1 MNQLF
6 QKFINF
12 KCEMNVLHGN
22 QPITHLCVDKNCK
35 QSIENVSSQNGKK
48 STGKMMSSNSILL
61 CCKCVQSSHQ
71 NHQVISIEQFI
82 KQAKSESKSNIY
94 DINKQSPNYN
104 VYEQKKNNILQC
116 LSKISQKISNY
127 TQLIKLKELS
137 ESSDKAL
144 NQRLI
149 TQNLQQ
155 QEFIM
160 QRIFTLEGNNYSNQ
174 AEFEVLLKEVQEGLQ
189 KNQSVMKQYE
199 VTKKEEDIQLKE
211 LDFIFAKLNQETQ
224 KIIQLFD
231 RDISYHIHQKLNEY
245 IQQSNKQAQQNNDKQ
260 STENLNQEK
269 NTKTLDLNAFD
280 QISKLFS
287 SGAKSGKNQQEQ
299 HSEQENNTQQQNITK
314 QRLVEIQNLN
324 PAINNNS
331 TPTASKQNF
340 NQNNSGG
347 FSNLK
352 LGNLSTAQTNSY
364 VYSDQ
369 KLKSDNLNNKS
380 AANSAIKGYSIL
392 SAVKCQTPQSVANEN
407 DSASI
412 NSYKK
417 KEAPPAFSS
426 VFPQSSSSK
435 KISPQEKRV
444 FIQTTNQTSNIVFV
458 TNSQNVPA
466 NKNEDLENQKS
477 KIQMKFQ
484 TDSLNFDNFT
494 PKLSENSSKI
504 KNIGGNLSPISKPQN
519 AEDELHQTA
528 KEIIQEN
535 NIEWLDNEDY
545 DLIDRGQFLAK
556 ERRQIGQEDFNLKK
570 LGQQDDE
577 EEDDDNVTL
586 YDNEDYDSNDF
597 LEKDEDLIQFGEEIY
612 EQDKENNN
620 QQSFYRQNYNKCGQ
634 NLNLNGFQSS
644 AQKSFQTLQ
653 NEGQSQIQQTYGQE
667 VDRKKE
673 KRLRKRLSKKL
684 KKLRQQHDLIEQEQ
698 MQLKLKQVEEEK
710 KLSMIKLNDV
720 NPDQSSSVKQ
730 FQYSSCNPA
739 NKKGQFKGT
748 NSQLQNS
755 AEKGKQQQLSDT
767 KFNKESNFQNLLSQM
782 KSNQQQNLN
791 KQSSNINQ
799 PNLLKDS
806 LGYNQKTGI
815 YSSKI
820 LNTAISPNKQE
831 AVQQFERDQSPDL
844 QHFSNGITIN
854 QTKKKLKTN
863 QIYEGAYTNSE
874 LKSQQY
880 NFNQNQIVKNN
891 NFGIN
896 QMKNNIHSQFEY
908 EQKSQNNNS
917 KFEGSQESQSFQQ
930 SMSAFQSQN
939 STLSNKKDLSLINLQ
954 MKTSNIQN
962 SQQQSQVYNNFNNQR
977 HFNNTQFQY
986 NQYQNPNL
994 QQPNNYNT
1002 LLSDVNLNNNNQ
1014 QRHGRYSERF
1024 QSEFSQSQLKIQ
1036 NNFQSSQ
1043 DPFQVPQKPNQQSVI
1058 ARHNSLIRPYQQNY
1072 QSAYNQKQN
1081 SLDTSTPFE
1090 EQININSSK
1099 QSLNFRNTNTSSKN
1113 TNYSNPHT
1121 FMQNDERVLNKS
1133 KIQQPQQQD
1142 CVNNFKLQ
1150 SEISQGLEQ
1159 IQQQIEFSNSLR
1171 EQLERKIREEQQ
1183 NSDKYQ
1189 QSSST
1194 KRLKFQIIDDEPQ
1207 NSKHN
1212 NYLKSYENQI
1222 YNPIERS
1229 YQIDNVSSLDEQN
1242 QSQYDDQSPLYSP
1255 IVQFSPMESDEIS

>member
-1 MNQLF
+1 MN
-6 QKFINF
+6 I
-12 KCEMNVLHGN
+12 LHGN

-35 QSIENVSSQNGKK
+35 QSIENISTQNGKK
-48 STGKMMSSNSILL
+48 SAGKMMSSSSMLL
-61 CCKCVQSSHQ
+61 CCKCIQSSHQ

-94 DINKQSPNYN
+94 DIKKQSPNYN

-116 LSKISQKISNY
+116 LQKIGQKISNY
-127 TQLIKLKELS
+127 TQLIKVKELN

-144 NQRLI
+144 NQHLI

-174 AEFEVLLKEVQEGLQ
+174 TEFEVLLKEVQEGLS
-189 KNQSVMKQYE
+189 KNQTILKQYE

-211 LDFIFAKLNQETQ
+211 LDLIFAKINQETE

-231 RDISYHIHQKLNEY
+231 RDISYHTHQKLNEY
-245 IQQSNKQAQQNNDKQ
+245 IQQSTKSSLQNNDKQ
-260 STENLNQEK
+260 SAENLNQEK
-269 NTKTLDLNAFD
+269 NCKALDQNAYN

-287 SGAKSGKNQQEQ
+287 SGAKTGKNQQEQ
-299 HSEQENNTQQQNITK
+299 QNEQENSTQQQNITK

-331 TPTASKQNF
+331 TPTASKLTF
-340 NQNNSGG
+340 NQNNSVG

-352 LGNLSTAQTNSY
+352 LGNFSTAQTNSY
-364 VYSDQ
+364 VFSDQ
-369 KLKSDNLNNKS
+369 KLKSDHLNNKS

-392 SAVKCQTPQSVANEN
+392 SAVKCQTPQSIANEN
-407 DSASI
+407 DSAQI

-417 KEAPPAFSS
+417 KEAPPAFTS

-444 FIQTTNQTSNIVFV
+444 FTQAINQPSNIVFV
-458 TNSQNVPA
+458 TNSQVIST
-466 NKNEDLENQKS
+466 NKNEVLENQKS
-477 KIQMKFQ
+477 KIQVKIQ
-484 TDSLNFDNFT
+484 TDNLNFENFT
-494 PKLSENSSKI
+494 PKQSENSSKI

-519 AEDELHQTA
+519 AEDDLHQTA

-556 ERRQIGQEDFNLKK
+556 ERRQIGQQDFNFEK
-570 LGQQDDE
+570 LCQQDE
-577 EEDDDNVTL
+577 EEEDENMTL
-586 YDNEDYDSNDF
+586 YDNEDYDSNDL
-597 LEKDEDLIQFGEEIY
+597 LEKDEDLIQFGEEIFG
-612 EQDKENNN
+612 QDKENNN
-620 QQSFYRQNYNKCGQ
+620 QQSFYRQNYNKVGQ
-634 NLNLNGFQSS
+634 SLASNGFQSS
-644 AQKSFQTLQ
+644 AQKSLQILQ
-653 NEGQSQIQQTYGQE
+653 NGAQSQIQQNYGQE
-667 VDRKKE
+667 IDRKKE

-710 KLSMIKLNDV
+710 KQSMLKSSDV
-720 NPDQSSSVKQ
+720 NLDQTSAKK

-739 NKKGQFKGT
+739 NKKNQLKGGNAT
-748 NSQLQNS
+748 IQNS
-755 AEKGKQQQLSDT
+755 AEKAKQQQLSDS
-767 KFNKESNFQNLLSQM
+767 KLNKESNFQNLLSQM

-791 KQSSNINQ
+791 MQNSNINQ
-799 PNLLKDS
+799 PNLLKES
-806 LGYNQKTGI
+806 LGDNQKTGV

-820 LNTAISPNKQE
+820 ANTVISPNKKE
-831 AVQQFERDQSPDL
+831 AVVQQFERDQSPDL
-844 QHFSNGITIN
+844 QYFSNGITIN
-854 QTKKKLKTN
+854 QTKKKIKTN
-863 QIYEGAYTNSE
+863 QDEIYEGNYTSIE
-874 LKSQQY
+874 LRPQQY
-880 NFNQNQIVKNN
+880 NFNQSQIVKNN
-891 NFGIN
+891 NFGIV
-896 QMKNNIHSQFEY
+896 KNSLHSQFEY
-908 EQKSQNNNS
+908 EQKHQNNN

-939 STLSNKKDLSLINLQ
+939 STLSNKKDLSLINSQ
-954 MKTSNIQN
+954 IKTNISNIQN
-962 SQQQSQVYNNFNNQR
+962 SQQQSQINNNFNNQR
-977 HFNNTQFQY
+977 HFGNSQY
-986 NQYQNPNL
+986 QSNQYQYPNL
-994 QQPNNYNT
+994 QQNNNYNV
-1002 LLSDVNLNNNNQ
+1002 LLNEANLNNNNSQ
-1014 QRHGRYSERF
+1014 QRYGRYAERF
-1024 QSEFSQSQLKIQ
+1024 QSEFSQSQLKVQ
-1036 NNFQSSQ
+1036 NNLSSTQ

-1058 ARHNSLIRPYQQNY
+1058 ARHNSMIRSYSQNY
-1072 QSAYNQKQN
+1072 QQTFSQKQN

-1099 QSLNFRNTNTSSKN
+1099 QPINFRNTSSFQKN
-1113 TNYSNPHT
+1113 TKYSNPHN
-1121 FMQNDERVLNKS
+1121 FMQNEERILNKN
-1133 KIQQPQQQD
+1133 KNQQPQQQD

-1150 SEISQGLEQ
+1150 NEISQGLEQ
-1159 IQQQIEFSNSLR
+1159 IQQQIEFSNCLR

-1194 KRLKFQIIDDEPQ
+1194 KRLKFQIIDNETQ
-1207 NSKHN
+1207 NSRHS
-1212 NYLKSYENQI
+1212 NYLKPCENQV

-1229 YQIDNVSSLDEQN
+1229 FQIDNVSSLDEQN

-1255 IVQFSPMESDEIS
+1255 IVQFSPMESDEIA

>member
-1 MNQLF
+1 MN
-6 QKFINF
+6 I
-12 KCEMNVLHGN
+12 LHGN
-22 QPITHLCVDKNCK
+22 QPITHLCVDRNCK

-48 STGKMMSSNSILL
+48 SAGKMMSSNSILL
-61 CCKCVQSSHQ
+61 CCKCIQSSHQ

-116 LSKISQKISNY
+116 LQKISQKISNY
-127 TQLIKLKELS
+127 TQLIKMKELS

-174 AEFEVLLKEVQEGLQ
+174 AEFEILLKEVQEGLS
-189 KNQSVMKQYE
+189 KNQSVLKQYE

-211 LDFIFAKLNQETQ
+211 LDLIFAKLNQETQ

-231 RDISYHIHQKLNEY
+231 RDISYHTHQKLNEF
-245 IQQSNKQAQQNNDKQ
+245 IQQTTKSASLNNDKQ
-260 STENLNQEK
+260 SAENLNQEK
-269 NTKTLDLNAFD
+269 NCKTLDLNAFD

-299 HSEQENNTQQQNITK
+299 QNEQENSTQQQNITK

-324 PAINNNS
+324 PAINSNS
-331 TPTASKQNF
+331 TPTAQKPTF

-352 LGNLSTAQTNSY
+352 LGNFSTAQTNSY

-369 KLKSDNLNNKS
+369 KLKNDNLNNNKS

-392 SAVKCQTPQSVANEN
+392 SAVKCQTPQSIANEN
-407 DSASI
+407 DSAQI

-417 KEAPPAFSS
+417 KEAPPAFTS
-426 VFPQSSSSK
+426 VFPQMSSSK

-444 FIQTTNQTSNIVFV
+444 FSSANNQPSNIFFV
-458 TNSQNVPA
+458 TNSQITTT
-466 NKNEDLENQKS
+466 NKSDVLENQKS
-477 KIQMKFQ
+477 KLSLIMQ
-484 TDSLNFDNFT
+484 TDNLNFENFT
-494 PKLSENSSKI
+494 PKTSENSSKI

-519 AEDELHQTA
+519 AEDELHLTA

-535 NIEWLDNEDY
+535 NIEWLENEDY
-545 DLIDRGQFLAK
+545 NLIDRGQFLAK
-556 ERRQIGQEDFNLKK
+556 ERRQIGQENLN
-570 LGQQDDE
+570 LENMDQQDDE
-577 EEDDDNVTL
+577 DEDDNITL

-597 LEKDEDLIQFGEEIY
+597 LEKDEEGLIQFGDEIF

-620 QQSFYRQNYNKCGQ
+620 QQSFYRQNYNKSSQ
-634 NLNLNGFQSS
+634 NLTVNGFQSS
-644 AQKSFQTLQ
+644 AQKNLQ
-653 NEGQSQIQQTYGQE
+653 IIQNGAQSHIQQNYGQE
-667 VDRKKE
+667 IDRKKE

-710 KLSMIKLNDV
+710 KQSMLKLNEV
-720 NPDQSSSVKQ
+720 NLDQTSSKQ

-739 NKKGQFKGT
+739 NKKNQLKGG
-748 NSQLQNS
+748 NVQIQNS
-755 AEKGKQQQLSDT
+755 AEKGKQQQLSD
-767 KFNKESNFQNLLSQM
+767 KKVNKESNFQNLLSQM

-791 KQSSNINQ
+791 MLNSNINQ
-799 PNLLKDS
+799 PNLLKES
-806 LGYNQKTGI
+806 LGYNQKAGI
-815 YSSKI
+815 YSSKNF
-820 LNTAISPNKQE
+820 NTAVSPNKQE
-831 AVQQFERDQSPDL
+831 IVQQFERDQSPDL
-844 QHFSNGITIN
+844 QHFSNGATIS

-863 QIYEGAYTNSE
+863 QDQIYEGAPYTNLE
-874 LKSQQY
+874 LRPQQY
-880 NFNQNQIVKNN
+880 NFTQREVIKNN

-896 QMKNNIHSQFEY
+896 QMKNNMQNQFEY
-908 EQKSQNNNS
+908 ELKSLNMN

-939 STLSNKKDLSLINLQ
+939 STLSNKKDLSLINSQ
-954 MKTSNIQN
+954 IKGGINNTQN
-962 SQQQSQVYNNFNNQR
+962 SLQQSQVYNNFNTQR
-977 HFNNTQFQY
+977 HFNNTQYQS

-994 QQPNNYNT
+994 QQNNNYNI
-1002 LLSDVNLNNNNQ
+1002 LLNDSNINNNNQ
-1014 QRHGRYSERF
+1014 QRYGRYAERF
-1024 QSEFSQSQLKIQ
+1024 QTEFSQSQLKIQ
-1036 NNFQSSQ
+1036 NHFSSSQ
-1043 DPFQVPQKPNQQSVI
+1043 DPFQVPQKPNQQPVI
-1058 ARHNSLIRPYQQNY
+1058 ARHNSMIRPYSQNY
-1072 QSAYNQKQN
+1072 QSTFNQKQN

-1090 EQININSSK
+1090 EQINTNSSK
-1099 QSLNFRNTNTSSKN
+1099 QPTNFRNANTYSKN
-1113 TNYSNPHT
+1113 VNYSNPHN
-1121 FMQNDERVLNKS
+1121 FMQNDERILNKN
-1133 KIQQPQQQD
+1133 KNQQSQQQQQQD
-1142 CVNNFKLQ
+1142 CVSSIKLQ
-1150 SEISQGLEQ
+1150 NEISQGLEQ

-1194 KRLKFQIIDDEPQ
+1194 KRLKFQIVDSDPQ
-1207 NSKHN
+1207 NNRHY
-1212 NYLKSYENQI
+1212 NYLKPSENQV
-1222 YNPIERS
+1222 YNPIDRS
-1229 YQIDNVSSLDEQN
+1229 FQIDNISSLDDQN

-1255 IVQFSPMESDEIS
+1255 IVQFSPMESDEIA